1 MKEKIIFEAIVGSK
15 LYGTNDEN
23 SDTDIKG
30 VFLPD
35 IEDLILCKAPK
46 CIQESTS
53 KDDEKN
59 NKDDVDKT
67 YYSLQYFLELASKGE
82 TNAMDILFAYTNKDA
97 ILKITPEWEYVI
109 NNIDKILTKNINAFM
124 GYCKSQCIKY
134 SVKGEKLNNFN
145 KFKNFCERH
154 LYDIDK
160 NGSPILLYKV
170 FKNQLGNNFKI
181 PIYEEGKV
189 KFNKIDFGDHCYLMT
204 EKNNK
209 YFIIISDIKI
219 QLESSIKE
227 AYHKI
232 NNVITSYGKRAE
244 EAASNNGV
252 DYKAISHCIR
262 VLFEVE
268 EILTKHKIEFPLK
281 EKDFIKSIKY
291 KTTALSR
298 DEIMDWIEKKITY
311 IENNLIENSNLQ
323 DKADFKWIKNCICK
337 SYGIY
342 SSFFNLGKNE

>member
-15 LYGTNDEN
+15 LYGTNSEN

-46 CIQESTS
+46 CIQESTAKDGERNC
-53 KDDEKN
+53 KDDI
-59 NKDDVDKT
+59 DKT
-67 YYSLQYFLELASKGE
+67 YYSLQYFLELAAKGE
-82 TNAMDILFAYTNKDA
+82 TNAIDILFAYTNKECV
-97 ILKITPEWEYVI
+97 LTITPEWEYVI

-134 SVKGEKLNNFN
+134 SVKGEKLHNY
-145 KFKNFCERH
+145 KQFKDFCERH
-154 LYDIDK
+154 IHDVDK
-160 NGSPILLYKV
+160 NGARLSIKQI
-170 FKNQLGNNFKI
+170 FIDNLGDFEKYI
-181 PIYEEGKV
+181 PESDKERI
-189 KFNKIDFGDHCYLMT
+189 KFDRYDFGEHCYIITSWNKEHYISISDVKIDLNDDAMSAL
-204 EKNNK
+204 
-209 YFIIISDIKI
+209 
-219 QLESSIKE
+219 
-227 AYHKI
+227 HKI
-232 NNVITSYGKRAE
+232 KRTIESYGKRAE
-244 EAASNNGV
+244 IAEENNGA
-252 DYKAISHCIR
+252 DYKAISHCVR

-281 EKDFIKSIKY
+281 DREFIKSIKY

-298 DEIMDWIEKKITY
+298 DEIMNWIEEKINY

-337 SYGIY
+337 SYGMY
-342 SSFFNLGKNE
+342 SSFFN